1 MFFDKFKR
9 NGRLIRR
16 GFVQIDK
23 DRCVHKK
30 DRVSAM
36 EEENGEREFCEKQE
50 KMKENREKKGGNRG
64 DIAGE
69 KILRRD

>member
-1 MFFDKFKR
+1 M
-9 NGRLIRR
+9 
-16 GFVQIDK
+16 QIDK

-30 DRVSAM
+30 DRVDAM
-36 EEENGEREFCEKQE
+36 EEENGERDFCEKWE

-69 KILRRD
+69 KILQRD